1 MNSKWKKISLFSALT
16 ALVFL
21 GIAAILFFTTG
32 IASLGEKMSVTI
44 NEERSFDLEGVEAI
58 DLSTIST
65 EIRIGTSAS
74 GKIEARLSGTVTT
87 NYPENAIPTLESETK
102 GRTLKIWT
110 ERRQKMVL
118 AFGYQSGNLMLELD
132 LPAGYAGKL
141 SAKTVSGDLALT
153 DRAVSELALHT
164 TSGGIELTDIE
175 AAKFNLR
182 TTSGD
187 VRARGLKTEKADFSS
202 VSGDILV
209 KDFAGDIDLET
220 TSGEIAVD
228 YARFDNTVQ
237 IRSTSGDVRL
247 NLPKLAEFRLK
258 VRTISGD
265 IDCDFPITMTG
276 SGRRS
281 LEGTV
286 GSGTNTVTIKTV
298 SGDIDVKN

>member
-1 MNSKWKKISLFSALT
+1 MNSKWKKISLFSALA

-32 IASLGEKMSVTI
+32 IASLGERKSVTI
-44 NEERSFDLEGVEAI
+44 NEERSFSLEGVEAI

-65 EIRIGTSAS
+65 EIRVGTSAS

-87 NYPENAIPTLESETK
+87 NYPEKAIPTLESETR
-102 GRTLKIWT
+102 GRALKIWT

-118 AFGYQSGNLMLELD
+118 VFGYHSSDLTLEID

-141 SAKTVSGDLALT
+141 AIKAVSGDLALA
-153 DRAVSELALHT
+153 DRIVTELALHT
-164 TSGGIELTDIE
+164 TSGGFELTGIE
-175 AAKFNLR
+175 APKFNLS

-187 VRARGLKTEKADFSS
+187 VRVRDLKTEEAEFSS
-202 VSGDILV
+202 VSGDIRV
-209 KDFAGDIDLET
+209 KGFAGDIDLET
-220 TSGEIAVD
+220 TSGEIDID

-247 NLPKLAEFRLK
+247 DLPKMAEFRLNA
-258 VRTISGD
+258 RTISGD

-286 GSGTNTVTIKTV
+286 GSGTNTVIIKTV